1 MSESA
6 GDDKSVKRFSKEIA
20 WHLRRINFLSFC
32 NLGLFTSVL
41 VDWVD
46 LQRSKNKDSRFGHNS
61 MMTGISTTNKCPNF
75 RLLREYPK
83 FLSNGTTPSNDRS
96 LSNRNV
102 LTRELSITAAWVIS
116 IV

>member
-1 MSESA
+1 MSESE

-102 LTRELSITAAWVIS
+102 PFSKLSLTATWVIS